1 MKPFRPK
8 GGVRMNKYE
17 MMFIVKATM
26 EADAIKK
33 TADNIKKI
41 VTDNKGKVVE
51 FNELG
56 EKTLAYPIKKEI
68 NGYYYV
74 MQIEADNNA
83 VSELNRKASINEN
96 ILRHLIIRLDEE

>member
-1 MKPFRPK
+1 MK
-8 GGVRMNKYE
+8 KYE
-17 MMFIVKATM
+17 VMFIVKSTNESDVVKSTA
-26 EADAIKK
+26 EAMKGY
-33 TADNIKKI
+33 
-41 VTDNKGKVVE
+41 VTENKGKVVE